1 MTAPLHFFITP
12 VLATDFIAIF
22 GKSHLFSGKLFVIVL
37 CIASVYCWSVM
48 VAKGR
53 ELKSALNGS
62 RKFKDLYRQDE
73 AKPLGLFLRRMTAPD
88 CPLKTIYMGACME
101 IAQELES
108 NGEDASRMLGAEREH
123 SRVRLNPYQL
133 TAIRNAAERAIADE
147 ALKLEERMGW
157 LATAANTAPL
167 LGLLGTIWGV
177 MDTFA
182 AMGEQGNASIAAVA
196 PGISSA
202 LMTTFFALI
211 VAIPSAV
218 GYNALTSRVH
228 TIAVQ
233 MDNFADEVMSDI
245 QRAFMREQ

>member
-1 MTAPLHFFITP
+1 MDSLHSFLLP
-12 VLATDFIAIF
+12 PLATDFVGIF

-37 CIASVYCWSVM
+37 MFASVYCWSVM
-48 VAKGR
+48 VSKGR
-53 ELKSALNGS
+53 ELKAALGGS
-62 RKFKDLYRQDE
+62 KRFKDLYRQDE
-73 AKPLGLFLRRMTAPD
+73 SKPLGLFLRRMSAPD
-88 CPLKTIYMGACME
+88 CPLKNIYMEACKE

-108 NGEDASRMLGAEREH
+108 GGEDAAHLLGAAREH
-123 SRVRLNPYQL
+123 ARVRLNPYQL

-157 LATAANTAPL
+157 LATAANTSPL

-182 AMGEQGNASIAAVA
+182 SMGEQGNASIAAVA